1 MIIEACIIDDE
12 NTSKYYPG
20 DRFSVSF
27 RSVSNDINF
36 MESHLYSE
44 SNQTF
49 LSGSLAGHSGAKKAR
64 YYPRESNGTNVI
76 EVPLSM
82 MGAGGMIPLLT
93 GTTPF
98 MKSHYSLRPMS
109 TLRMAPVTLLLKL
122 TGGSFVSLMLQKE
135 ITP

>member
-1 MIIEACIIDDE
+1 MPNVEVEVLIDGSLKLRIIDDE

-36 MESHLYSE
+36 VESHLFSE

-49 LSGSLAGHSGAKKAR
+49 FSGALAQAQLAR
-64 YYPRESNGTNVI
+64 KDRYHPGESNGTNVI

-82 MGAGGMIPLLT
+82 MGREWNDTTGLELLHSREAIT
-93 GTTPF
+93 V
-98 MKSHYSLRPMS
+98 KSLC
-109 TLRMAPVTLLLKL
+109 
-122 TGGSFVSLMLQKE
+122 VS
-135 ITP
+135 